1 LLFKVSQYII
11 ETRTILRIQ
20 IAYKKELVVVDS
32 DTESGVSYEGPIEM
46 AEGIFWVGY
55 VDRERNLHCN
65 PYLIVEG
72 NEAVLIDGG
81 SRPEFSIVM
90 LKILQTGILPQ
101 NIFRL
106 IYQHYDPDLCSSI
119 PNFEEIINS
128 DNLKIISH
136 RENNV
141 FIRYYGNSSSL
152 LDIDALSNRFTF
164 ATGRELRF
172 IHTPYAHSA
181 GSFMTYDSKTE
192 TLFSSDLFGSYDIH
206 WELFLELPNEC
217 HSCEKIQED
226 CEQSKRYC
234 PLYGIYNFH
243 RRIMTSGKALSY
255 AMGQTKKLA
264 ISQIAP
270 QHGSILYKAEDI
282 ALVIDSL
289 SELSEVGIDAY
300 EY

>member
-1 LLFKVSQYII
+1 MQL
-11 ETRTILRIQ
+11 
-20 IAYKKELVVVDS
+20 AYKKDFVVKDS
-32 DTESGVSYEGPIEM
+32 DTEGGISYEEPIEL

-72 NEAVLIDGG
+72 DEAVLIDGG

-128 DNLKIISH
+128 NNLKIISH

-141 FIRYYGNSSSL
+141 FIRYYGNSSPL
-152 LDIDALSNRFTF
+152 LDINALSSRFTF
-164 ATGRELRF
+164 ATGRELSF

-181 GSFMTYDSKTE
+181 GSFMTYDSQTK
-192 TLFSSDLFGSYDIH
+192 TLFSSDLFGSYDVH
-206 WELFLELPNEC
+206 WELFLKLPSEC
-217 HSCEKIQED
+217 HSCDHIQAECD
-226 CEQSKRYC
+226 QFKRYC

-255 AMGQTKKLA
+255 AMGKTKQLA
-264 ISQIAP
+264 ISRIAP
-270 QHGSILYKAEDI
+270 QHGSILNQTEDI
-282 ALVIDSL
+282 DLVINALDKL
-289 SELSEVGIDAY
+289 PAVGIDAY
-300 EY
+300 EP